1 MEGAQSETVG
11 GGCKLLRSGGANEQE
26 WNGVGDSTIQRTE

>member
-11 GGCKLLRSGGANEQE
+11 GGCKLLRSGANEQE